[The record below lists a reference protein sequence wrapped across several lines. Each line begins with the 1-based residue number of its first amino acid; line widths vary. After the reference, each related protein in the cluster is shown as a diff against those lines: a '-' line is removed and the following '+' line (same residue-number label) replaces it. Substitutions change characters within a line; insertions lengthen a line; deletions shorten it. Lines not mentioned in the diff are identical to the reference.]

1 MINTLNTLSIQAVD
15 KSRFGPF
22 TKPLY
27 NSYCFSNI
35 PQTVRSLLTGKEGF
49 GLPQDTFIAG
59 DYDFVLVMLLD
70 SFGWKYFE
78 QFAPKYP
85 FLQRFATQGIVSKIT
100 SQFPSTTTNHI
111 TCMHTGLSVGQSGLY
126 EWFFYE
132 PLVDDCICPFHF
144 SYAKDKAFNTLSTSG
159 IAPSQFFPFRTI
171 YQDFEQLGI
180 RSVAF
185 QVKDSSQSPYSQTM
199 YQGAELIPFKHFN
212 EGLTKLL
219 RTINNIKEKTYL
231 FFYFGDID
239 GAGHEFG
246 PHSEEVAK
254 QVDKCFGR
262 LERFYQELMQ
272 KKQNGCMIV
281 TADHGMAA
289 INPTT
294 TWFINKHLPHFERFI
309 KQNKK
314 GQLIVPCGSS
324 RDMFLHIKD
333 EYLPRAHKELTEALT
348 GIAEVHTTSDLMTA
362 GFFGPITD
370 RFLERAGN
378 LVALP
383 LDENTVW
390 WHEPE
395 RIDKPYRG
403 HHGGLTQVEMETI
416 FLFQQIQ

>member
-1 MINTLNTLSIQAVD
+1 MIKTLNTLSIQAVD
-15 KSRFGPF
+15 KSRFGQF

-27 NSYCFSNI
+27 DSYCFSNI
-35 PQTVRSLLTGKEGF
+35 PQTVRSLLTGKEGS
-49 GLPQDTFIAG
+49 GLPPDTFAGG
-59 DYDFVLVMLLD
+59 DYDFVLVILLD

-78 QFAPKYP
+78 HFAPKYP
-85 FLQRFATQGIVSKIT
+85 FLQRFINQGIVSKIT

-159 IAPSQFFPFRTI
+159 VSPSQFFPFRTI
-171 YQDFEQLGI
+171 YQDFQQIGI
-180 RSVAF
+180 RSVVF

-212 EGLTKLL
+212 EGLSKLL
-219 RTINNIKEKTYL
+219 RTLNTIKEKTYL

-246 PHSEEVAK
+246 PHSEEVAR
-254 QVDKCFGR
+254 QVDKCFCR

-289 INPTT
+289 INPNT
-294 TWFINKHLPHFERFI
+294 TWFINKQLPHFERYI

-333 EYLPRAHKELTEALT
+333 EYVETAYQELTTALT
-348 GIAEVHTTSDLMTA
+348 AIAQVHKTSDLIAA

-378 LVALP
+378 LVVTP
-383 LDENTVW
+383 FDENTVW
-390 WHEPE
+390 WHDPE
-395 RIDKPYRG
+395 AAGKPYRG

-416 FLFQQIQ
+416 FLFQSLR